1 MTDRLKNKV
10 ALITGGAQ
18 GLGKEMAKS
27 MIKEGARVIIS
38 DINEDVLQKTA
49 EEIWS
54 LSEMTL
60 PHGLVRIII
69 IEQLYRA
76 NTITQGGP
84 YHKG

>member
-38 DINEDVLQKTA
+38 DINE
-49 EEIWS
+49 
-54 LSEMTL
+54 
-60 PHGLVRIII
+60 
-69 IEQLYRA
+69 
-76 NTITQGGP
+76 
-84 YHKG
+84 

>member
-49 EEIWS
+49 EEIS
-54 LSEMTL
+54 CD
-60 PHGLVRIII
+60 HLVLDVTNKDQWQQFI
-69 IEQLYRA
+69 
-76 NTITQGGP
+76 
-84 YHKG
+84 K